1 MRQSDRRA
9 ATRARLLDGA
19 IDALVEVGLG
29 GFRTADVVKRAG
41 SSQGALFDHFPTK
54 AALLGATIEHLFAV
68 LTVEYEAD
76 FARLPD
82 EERTIAG
89 GLRLLWR
96 VFCDE
101 RLHAAY
107 EAFTAAR
114 TDPELRVALEPVVTA
129 HGDRLQ
135 SLAIE
140 LLGDQLPDD
149 PQAVDRFRTAVE
161 LAVVAMEGLVLEQLA
176 RDVPGAAD
184 RLLGFL
190 EELASLALLAPP
202 LTPDPTGGTD
212 R

>member
-1 MRQSDRRA
+1 M
-9 ATRARLLDGA
+9 
-19 IDALVEVGLG
+19 DALVEGGLG

-54 AALLGATIEHLFAV
+54 AALLAATIEHLFAV
-68 LTVEYEAD
+68 LTVEYEAE

-89 GLRLLWR
+89 GLQLLWR

-114 TDPELRVALEPVVTA
+114 TDPELRAALEPVVTA
-129 HGDRLQ
+129 HGERLQ
-135 SLAIE
+135 ALAVE
-140 LLGDQLPDD
+140 LLGDQLPRDD
-149 PQAVDRFRTAVE
+149 RSVERFRSAVE

-176 RDVPGAAD
+176 REVPGAAH
-184 RLLGFL
+184 RLLAFL
-190 EELASLALLAPP
+190 EELATLALLAPP
-202 LTPDPTGGTD
+202 LTPDPPPAGGAD